1 MEQTLGKRIV
11 ANRKR
16 LNLTQDQLA
25 EQLGVTAQA
34 VSKWENDQSCP
45 DISMLPRLA
54 EIFGISTDELL
65 GREAPPPTYQGEV
78 VEEDDDEAEGIHVQ
92 KGGWEF
98 RWDAGRKGALTF
110 AFLVLLVGG
119 LTLAAR
125 ILSWDVSF
133 WSILWPS
140 AFLVY
145 GLKGL
150 LPRFSVFS
158 FGVTLIGA
166 YYLIENL
173 GVWSLNLA
181 GELVF
186 PIVIVLFGLGL
197 LIDALRKPKNPKVI
211 FRRKGGSNHKKAHSN
226 LTEEKEHFDCSVSF
240 SENTYTLTLPRLSSG
255 DANVSFG
262 ELTLDLTEC
271 GEIIDGCHLDLSCS
285 FGELRLLVP
294 RSCRVVPDV
303 STAFGSADI
312 TGHPDPDATAKIYVD
327 GSVSFGEI
335 DIQYV

>member
-1 MEQTLGKRIV
+1 MEQTLGKRIA

-16 LNLTQDQLA
+16 MKFTQDQLA

-45 DISMLPRLA
+45 DITMLPKLA

-65 GREAPPPTYQGEV
+65 GREAPAPTYQGEV
-78 VEEDDDEAEGIHVQ
+78 VEEKEQDGVHVQ
-92 KGGWEF
+92 KGNWEF
-98 RWDAGRKGALTF
+98 HWDSGRKSALTF
-110 AFLVLLVGG
+110 ALLVLLAGG
-119 LTLAAR
+119 LTLTSQ
-125 ILSWDVSF
+125 LLFWDVSF

-150 LPRFSVFS
+150 LSRFSVFS

-186 PIVIVLFGLGL
+186 PIIIVLFGLGL
-197 LIDALRKPKNPKVI
+197 LIDALRKPKKPKVI
-211 FRRKGGSNHKKAHSN
+211 FRRKGDNNHKKALSN
-226 LTEEKEHFDCSVSF
+226 MTEEKEHFDCSVSF

-255 DANVSFG
+255 DAAVSFG

-271 GEIIDGCHLDLSCS
+271 EEIADGCNLNLSCS

-294 RSCRVVPDV
+294 KSCRVVPDIN
-303 STAFGSADI
+303 TGFGSADI
-312 TGHPDPDATAKIYVD
+312 TGHPDPDVTTNIYID
-327 GSVSFGEI
+327 GSVSFGNMVI
-335 DIQYV
+335 VYC